1 MKNFRSF
8 LRALLCL
15 LLSALL
21 LFSGV
26 ACKPQ
31 IPDEPDPEPQPEEE
45 LIELIQDGK
54 MTYTVVRPDG
64 ASTEIRT
71 TAVRLCAA
79 IKEKTGLKEVPI
91 SDDYV
96 NRNDPVPTDT
106 LEILVGRTNRAESVD
121 AHAQLGENQY
131 IISFTNTRG
140 VIIGYDDA
148 ATAEAVTY
156 FINNILE
163 KGGKEGSLTIS
174 ANLSLKNTNSVL
186 QMDRTT
192 CLGYLW

>member
-131 IISFTNTRG
+131 IISFTNNRV

-148 ATAEAVTY
+148 ATAEDVTY

-163 KGGKEGSLTIS
+163 KAARK
-174 ANLSLKNTNSVL
+174 VL
-186 QMDRTT
+186 
-192 CLGYLW
+192 LPSPPAFL